1 MFASIALT
9 ACNAPQPKP
18 EPVEFIVETPVVDES
33 GIVMH
38 SLDDPEV
45 AAIWTSAEIARHE
58 KQYAEASAHVESA
71 LRIIPDDPVLWSRL
85 AELRMQLGENV
96 LAENYAAKSNALA
109 LENRVLKYRNWLIIQ
124 FVRDQR
130 GDVLGAREAQVEV
143 RKYAPE

>member
-1 MFASIALT
+1 
-9 ACNAPQPKP
+9 
-18 EPVEFIVETPVVDES
+18 
-33 GIVMH
+33 MH

-45 AAIWTSAEIARHE
+45 AAIWTNAEIARQE
-58 KQYAEASAHVESA
+58 KQYTEASVYVESA
-71 LRIIPDDPVLWSRL
+71 LRIIPEDPVLWSRL

-109 LENRVLKYRNWLIIQ
+109 LENRILKYRNWLIIQ
-124 FVRDQR
+124 FARDQR